1 MQTNASVHI
10 RVSDCGLHSASPTF
24 FACGRLTVEAEGM
37 KVRLDAGDVVF
48 LHKKAK
54 EPNIDLTH
62 SSRLFPQKT
71 RRSFGYQLWAWITY
85 QRPQLE
91 HKPSLRWCNDVKTLS
106 HIPRVCVCL

>member
-1 MQTNASVHI
+1 MPVHVHI
-10 RVSDCGLHSASPTF
+10 IPTSRVRTFPTF
-24 FACGRLTVEAEGM
+24 FASGRFTVEAEDM
-37 KVRLDAGDVVF
+37 KVRLDAGDVDF
-48 LHKKAK
+48 LHKKAQ

-71 RRSFGYQLWAWITY
+71 RRSFGFQLWAWITY